1 MASSDDIAEILDRL
15 QRGERGAIE
24 ALTPSLYGEMRRL
37 AAGYLRTE
45 RAAHTLQP
53 TALVHEAYL
62 RLVHQRNLDWK
73 NRAQILGVAAQLM
86 RHILVDHA
94 RARARLKRSGLVAR
108 VTLDDEAVGAVEHDV
123 DLVALDTALRELAE
137 MDEQLSRV
145 VELRYFGG
153 LTVDE
158 VAEVLAV
165 SPRSVD
171 RAWATAR
178 AWLRQQ
184 IEERAGM

>member
-1 MASSDDIAEILDRL
+1 M
-15 QRGERGAIE
+15 
-24 ALTPSLYGEMRRL
+24 
-37 AAGYLRTE
+37 
-45 RAAHTLQP
+45 
-53 TALVHEAYL
+53 
-62 RLVHQRNLDWK
+62 
-73 NRAQILGVAAQLM
+73 
-86 RHILVDHA
+86 
-94 RARARLKRSGLVAR
+94 
-108 VTLDDEAVGAVEHDV
+108 TLDEEKVGAVEHDV
-123 DLVALDTALRELAE
+123 DLVALDSALHELAE
-137 MDEQLSRV
+137 IDEQLSRV

-184 IEERAGM
+184 IEERTSV